1 MHVGSPDAARA
12 QDVVSRWSRRARS
25 WRRDGRSHRGRGAR
39 PTTAPVAT
47 STTGGVSPVDA
58 GATDAEGGVG
68 DRWAKSWQPS
78 SLSTMSSVFLSN
90 SLYHLSLP
98 TLSFLSVFLSFSCLF
113 LSLPFSLFLS
123 FSFSLLISIFSPL
136 SLSPLLLSFSSLSGE
151 EKERGRE
158 SERISE
164 NEREREE

>member
-1 MHVGSPDAARA
+1 MDSPDAARA
-12 QDVVSRWSRRARS
+12 QDVTSRRWSRWERSFRRAC
-25 WRRDGRSHRGRGAR
+25 RDGRGHRGRGAHDR
-39 PTTAPVAT
+39 ARRHERDGRRESRGPLTTRERLIHRRT
-47 STTGGVSPVDA
+47 
-58 GATDAEGGVG
+58 
-68 DRWAKSWQPS
+68 KSWQPS

-90 SLYHLSLP
+90 SLYPLSLP